1 MGRNWPADVHSSS
14 VVSYELEEV
23 VTDNGPEAE
32 GVNVYQ
38 ATPGMPTFVA
48 PNEPFRPG
56 IGSATAEPGVV
67 PPGISPAACAAPG
80 TTPTRASARTA
91 VTPRER
97 KNDGRDAEMVAMTG
111 LPSRRGVRPGVDA
124 LWAIPA
130 HPRPRSSP
138 RHDRVANFTR
148 TAHHGPAR
156 PCLCRSA
163 PWVRCPAPPRR
174 PSAGMPIGPPPLP
187 PHAPLR

>member
-1 MGRNWPADVHSSS
+1 MLRYVPKCVNGRAHPPPAREPRHGHHLS
-14 VVSYELEEV
+14 
-23 VTDNGPEAE
+23 
-32 GVNVYQ
+32 
-38 ATPGMPTFVA
+38 VA

-130 HPRPRSSP
+130 HPR
-138 RHDRVANFTR
+138 
-148 TAHHGPAR
+148 
-156 PCLCRSA
+156 
-163 PWVRCPAPPRR
+163 
-174 PSAGMPIGPPPLP
+174 
-187 PHAPLR
+187 